1 MPKKYR
7 VTVHE
12 DNGGWGP
19 FVGLLLLLLIGW
31 GMAQS
36 NSPQSSQQ
44 PPVPQ
49 PKPDP
54 KPSSPFEKV
63 PDSLL
68 KPQPPAPPADSP
80 YKRWDGSYK
89 FDRVPDSEYPD
100 SCAFSRTDSTG
111 QQTLDKSQ
119 LDYWACRDVG
129 GDADSGYSVIWAD
142 GKKTTYKYHEGGS
155 GEVIGTNGT
164 SYPLQWRNDV
174 YQDTQVIVIAHQDGA
189 MSLIPGH
196 VN

>member
-1 MPKKYR
+1 MSKRYR

-44 PPVPQ
+44 PPTPQ
-49 PKPDP
+49 PKPAP
-54 KPSSPFEKV
+54 NLPSP
-63 PDSLL
+63 
-68 KPQPPAPPADSP
+68 PQPSPPDPQPAQSPDSP

-100 SCAFSRTDSTG
+100 SCAFSRTDSAG

-119 LDYWACRDVG
+119 LDFWACRDVG
-129 GDADSGYSVIWAD
+129 GDADSGYSVVWSD
-142 GKKTTYKYHEGGS
+142 GKQTTYKFHEGGD
-155 GEVIGTNGT
+155 GEVIGTNGA

-174 YQDTQVIVIAHQDGA
+174 YQDTQVIVITHQDGA